1 MYGLDGLFWCALNS
15 SRFFKAVKMPHKWK
29 IIKVNKENGLTWN
42 CACSTQSNTNQSL
55 NHYKSLEHES
65 SAQNQMFNV
74 QRQYTH
80 KESHS
85 TVYTITIAYNISES
99 YKSQIQKKDDFLFG
113 ARSQCVF
120 LANFSPSW
128 AWTCY
133 IFFCVGCCVSLSS
146 FLPFFT

>member
-1 MYGLDGLFWCALNS
+1 MVTYDSVPNVCSVFKSPNIEHVTECIMYGLDGLFWCALNS

-29 IIKVNKENGLTWN
+29 IIKVNKKNGLTWN

-55 NHYKSLEHES
+55 NHYKSLEHAS
-65 SAQNQMFNV
+65 SAQNQMVNV

-99 YKSQIQKKDDFLFG
+99 HKSQIQKK
-113 ARSQCVF
+113 
-120 LANFSPSW
+120 
-128 AWTCY
+128 T
-133 IFFCVGCCVSLSS
+133 IFFLVLARNV
-146 FLPFFT
+146 FF